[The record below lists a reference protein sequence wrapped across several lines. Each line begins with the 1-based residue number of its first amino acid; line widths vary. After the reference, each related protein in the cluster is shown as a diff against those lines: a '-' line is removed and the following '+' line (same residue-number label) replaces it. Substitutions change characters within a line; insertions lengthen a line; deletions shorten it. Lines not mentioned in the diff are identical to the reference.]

1 MTNNTERINMEDDTA
16 TNERPRKL
24 KDYHTASTEG
34 YGPSIVRPPI
44 GQNNFELKPN
54 FISMIQNHVQ
64 FYGLPHEDPNQHIA
78 NFLEYCDTLKMNG
91 VSDDAVRLRLFSFSL
106 RDKAKAWVQA
116 QPAGTFKTWEELS
129 KAFIYKYFPPS
140 RASQLKNEILGFQQQ
155 DGETLY
161 EAWERYKDLLRK
173 CPNHELPKWVQV
185 QTFYNGSLPNTQEM
199 IDAASGGSLNNKTLE
214 EAEELIET
222 LASNHYA
229 KTRDRSRKQAGVYEV
244 DQNTA
249 FAAQMTAIQQQ
260 LNLLNKRIDTPM
272 KLCELCNGRG
282 HISSECQV
290 GNQFA
295 QNEQAN
301 YANFQRGQGNSYG
314 NPYPH
319 NYNPNWRTQ
328 HPNLSWRNN
337 NELPHQNQD
346 MQQQDFRAPDKKPS
360 IEDMFSKI
368 MDKFDKTTERTEKRL
383 EINELKL
390 QNHDSILKNLEQQV
404 GQIHDLLSQR
414 QLGKLPSD
422 TEKNPREHVNAV
434 TLRSGTTYE
443 GQQVVI
449 NEKEDEAVPEN
460 KDTYDEVDDE
470 VERAKEKERVDQRV
484 KEYVAKY
491 NRPPFPSRLKDQMED
506 KQYSKFLKMFRSL
519 HINIPFADMLEHM
532 PKYVKFLKELVSKK
546 KKLGEHETVMLTEE
560 SSALLMNKLPP
571 KLRDPG
577 NFSIPCTIGNIK
589 FNNALCDLGASV
601 NILPYS
607 LFKKLN
613 IGEVK
618 PTQMT
623 LQLADRSVIHPRG
636 IVEDVLVKVDKFIY
650 PVDLV
655 VLDMA
660 EDGSIPLILGR
671 AFLKTARAIIDVDEG
686 KIILRAGDESVE
698 FHLANK
704 IQYPPEAENCWMI
717 DEVNKEKKDE
727 LGEIFSYPTLEER
740 LKLISIKEAEGEEL
754 SKNERY
760 LRHLMSVSMPMVKEK
775 RKMLEDPLPHEPP
788 DEQQQQNGEHCFSI
802 NVIDKSKKEE
812 AIKSDRERENGS
824 NKSWSEKNNDPPD
837 IEPTVQGSPQLQEFC
852 FSTNAIDQSENEEAI
867 RRERRRED
875 KSIKVKNKLKSSL
888 ETRPLTE
895 KNVSSQ
901 REWNREVTKSLKRW
915 RMKLKDPP

>member
-1 MTNNTERINMEDDTA
+1 MTNNAEGINMEEETA
-16 TNERPRKL
+16 TNERPKKL
-24 KDYHTASTEG
+24 RDYHTSITEG

-44 GQNNFELKPN
+44 GQNNFELKPG
-54 FISMIQNHVQ
+54 FISMFQNHVQ

-78 NFLEYCDTLKMNG
+78 NFLEYCDTFKMNG
-91 VSDDAVRLRLFSFSL
+91 VSDDAIRLRLFSFSL

-116 QPAGTFKTWEELS
+116 QPAGAFKTWDELS

-140 RASQLKNEILGFQQQ
+140 RASQLKNEILGFQQL
-155 DGETLY
+155 DRETLY
-161 EAWERYKDLLRK
+161 EAWERYKDLLRRY
-173 CPNHELPKWVQV
+173 PNHELPKWVQV

-229 KTRDRSRKQAGVYEV
+229 KNRDRSRKQAGVYEV
-244 DQNTA
+244 DQSTA

-260 LNLLNKRIDTPM
+260 LNLINQKMNTPV
-272 KLCELCNGRG
+272 KTCELSNGQG
-282 HISSECQV
+282 HTSSECQV
-290 GNQFA
+290 GNPFA
-295 QNEQAN
+295 QNEHAN
-301 YANFQRGQGNSYG
+301 YLNQQRGHGNSYG

-337 NELPHQNQD
+337 NELPHQNQN

-368 MDKFDKTTERTEKRL
+368 MDKIDKTTEHTEKRL
-383 EINELKL
+383 EINKLKL

-404 GQIHDLLSQR
+404 EQIHGLLSQR
-414 QLGKLPSD
+414 QLGHFPSD

-434 TLRSGTTYE
+434 ILRSGTTYE
-443 GQQVVI
+443 GPQV
-449 NEKEDEAVPEN
+449 NLKEDEEVLEN
-460 KDTYDEVDDE
+460 NECVDEEPSIITKHDFKKTQV
-470 VERAKEKERVDQRV
+470 
-484 KEYVAKY
+484 
-491 NRPPFPSRLKDQMED
+491 PFPNRLKKQTED
-506 KQYSKFLKMFRSL
+506 KQYSKFLNMFRSL

-560 SSALLMNKLPP
+560 SSALLNNKLPP

-607 LFKKLN
+607 LFEKLN

-655 VLDMA
+655 VLDMV
-660 EDGSIPLILGR
+660 EDRSIPLILGR

-686 KIILRAGDESVE
+686 KIILRAGDESIE

-704 IQYPPEAENCWMI
+704 IQYPPDVENCWMI
-717 DEVNKEKKDE
+717 DEVEK
-727 LGEIFSYPTLEER
+727 
-740 LKLISIKEAEGEEL
+740 
-754 SKNERY
+754 
-760 LRHLMSVSMPMVKEK
+760 
-775 RKMLEDPLPHEPP
+775 
-788 DEQQQQNGEHCFSI
+788 
-802 NVIDKSKKEE
+802 
-812 AIKSDRERENGS
+812 
-824 NKSWSEKNNDPPD
+824 
-837 IEPTVQGSPQLQEFC
+837 
-852 FSTNAIDQSENEEAI
+852 
-867 RRERRRED
+867 
-875 KSIKVKNKLKSSL
+875 
-888 ETRPLTE
+888 
-895 KNVSSQ
+895 
-901 REWNREVTKSLKRW
+901 
-915 RMKLKDPP
+915 

>member
-1 MTNNTERINMEDDTA
+1 MTNNTEQINMEEDTV
-16 TNERPRKL
+16 TNERPKKL
-24 KDYHTASTEG
+24 RDYHTSTTEG

-44 GQNNFELKPN
+44 GQNNFELKPG
-54 FISMIQNHVQ
+54 FISMFQNNVQ
-64 FYGLPHEDPNQHIA
+64 FFGLPHEDPNQHIA
-78 NFLEYCDTLKMNG
+78 NFLEYCDTFKMNG

-116 QPAGTFKTWEELS
+116 QPAGAFKTWEELS

-282 HISSECQV
+282 HTSSECQV
-290 GNQFA
+290 GNPFA
-295 QNEQAN
+295 QNEQAH

-346 MQQQDFRAPDKKPS
+346 MQQQSYRAPDKKPS

-368 MDKFDKTTERTEKRL
+368 MDKIDKTTEHTEKHL

-404 GQIHDLLSQR
+404 GQIHGLLSQR
-414 QLGKLPSD
+414 QPGKLPSD
-422 TEKNPREHVNAV
+422 TEKNPHEHVNAV
-434 TLRSGTTYE
+434 ILRSGTTYE
-443 GQQVVI
+443 GPKVNLKVD
-449 NEKEDEAVPEN
+449 EKEIEENNDEQ
-460 KDTYDEVDDE
+460 DEVDDE

-484 KEYVAKY
+484 KEYAAKY
-491 NRPPFPSRLKDQMED
+491 DRPLFPSRLKDKAED
-506 KQYSKFLKMFRSL
+506 KQYSKFLNMFRSL

-532 PKYVKFLKELVSKK
+532 PKYAKFLKELVSKK

-560 SSALLMNKLPP
+560 SSALLKNKLPP

-589 FNNALCDLGASV
+589 FNNTLCDLGASV
-601 NILPYS
+601 NILPY
-607 LFKKLN
+607 
-613 IGEVK
+613 
-618 PTQMT
+618 
-623 LQLADRSVIHPRG
+623 
-636 IVEDVLVKVDKFIY
+636 
-650 PVDLV
+650 
-655 VLDMA
+655 
-660 EDGSIPLILGR
+660 
-671 AFLKTARAIIDVDEG
+671 
-686 KIILRAGDESVE
+686 
-698 FHLANK
+698 
-704 IQYPPEAENCWMI
+704 
-717 DEVNKEKKDE
+717 
-727 LGEIFSYPTLEER
+727 
-740 LKLISIKEAEGEEL
+740 
-754 SKNERY
+754 
-760 LRHLMSVSMPMVKEK
+760 
-775 RKMLEDPLPHEPP
+775 
-788 DEQQQQNGEHCFSI
+788 
-802 NVIDKSKKEE
+802 
-812 AIKSDRERENGS
+812 
-824 NKSWSEKNNDPPD
+824 
-837 IEPTVQGSPQLQEFC
+837 
-852 FSTNAIDQSENEEAI
+852 
-867 RRERRRED
+867 
-875 KSIKVKNKLKSSL
+875 
-888 ETRPLTE
+888 
-895 KNVSSQ
+895 
-901 REWNREVTKSLKRW
+901 
-915 RMKLKDPP
+915 

>member
-1 MTNNTERINMEDDTA
+1 
-16 TNERPRKL
+16 
-24 KDYHTASTEG
+24 
-34 YGPSIVRPPI
+34 
-44 GQNNFELKPN
+44 
-54 FISMIQNHVQ
+54 
-64 FYGLPHEDPNQHIA
+64 
-78 NFLEYCDTLKMNG
+78 
-91 VSDDAVRLRLFSFSL
+91 
-106 RDKAKAWVQA
+106 
-116 QPAGTFKTWEELS
+116 
-129 KAFIYKYFPPS
+129 
-140 RASQLKNEILGFQQQ
+140 
-155 DGETLY
+155 
-161 EAWERYKDLLRK
+161 
-173 CPNHELPKWVQV
+173 
-185 QTFYNGSLPNTQEM
+185 
-199 IDAASGGSLNNKTLE
+199 
-214 EAEELIET
+214 
-222 LASNHYA
+222 
-229 KTRDRSRKQAGVYEV
+229 
-244 DQNTA
+244 
-249 FAAQMTAIQQQ
+249 
-260 LNLLNKRIDTPM
+260 
-272 KLCELCNGRG
+272 
-282 HISSECQV
+282 
-290 GNQFA
+290 
-295 QNEQAN
+295 
-301 YANFQRGQGNSYG
+301 
-314 NPYPH
+314 
-319 NYNPNWRTQ
+319 
-328 HPNLSWRNN
+328 
-337 NELPHQNQD
+337 
-346 MQQQDFRAPDKKPS
+346 MQQQEFRAPDKKSS
-360 IEDMFSKI
+360 IEDMFSKMMEKI
-368 MDKFDKTTERTEKRL
+368 DQTTERNEKCF
-383 EINELKL
+383 EIHELKL

-404 GQIHDLLSQR
+404 GQIHSLLSQR
-414 QLGKLPSD
+414 QPGKLPSD

-491 NRPPFPSRLKDQMED
+491 NRPPFPSRLKDQTED

-589 FNNALCDLGASV
+589 FTNALCDLGASV

-623 LQLADRSVIHPRG
+623 LQLADRSVVHPRG

-660 EDGSIPLILGR
+660 EDRSIPLILGR

-698 FHLANK
+698 FLLANK

-717 DEVNKEKKDE
+717 EEVDKVKKDE
-727 LGEIFSYPTLEER
+727 LGEIFIYPTLEER
-740 LKLISIKEAEGEEL
+740 LKMIEKKEAEGEEL
-754 SKNERY
+754 SRNEKY
-760 LRHLMSVSMPMVKEK
+760 LKHLMSVSTPMVKEK

-788 DEQQQQNGEHCFSI
+788 DNERQLNRECCFSI
-802 NVIDKSKKEE
+802 NIIDKSKNEE
-812 AIKSDRERENGS
+812 AIKSVKGRGDES
-824 NKSWSEKNNDPPD
+824 KKSRSEKNNDPPD
-837 IEPTVQGSPQLQEFC
+837 IEPTVQGSAQLQESC
-852 FSTNAIDQSENEEAI
+852 SSTNEMDKSENEEA
-867 RRERRRED
+867 RRKERRRED
-875 KSIKVKNKLKSSL
+875 KSIKVKNKLESTL
-888 ETRPLTE
+888 EKRRLTE
-895 KNVSSQ
+895 DKVSIQ

-915 RMKLKDPP
+915 RMKLKDRP